1 MQHISI
7 KSASRVTLS
16 DKMDLPNPATAG
28 FGQPLSKEISMKMHL
43 LLPALL
49 IGASLLSATPSCESL
64 ASLALPRATVTLA
77 EPIAAGAFPPPPGR
91 GPAAGTLYKSLP
103 AFCRLAATL
112 KPSADSTIKIEIW
125 MPANG
130 WNSKL
135 QSVGNGAWAGTISY
149 PAMATALTAGYAA
162 ASTDTGHE
170 GNSSGFVPGHPE
182 QLIDFAWRAVH
193 EMTVAA
199 KLVTSAYYSSAP
211 KFTYWNG
218 CSTGGRQALTEAQRF
233 PADYDGI
240 VAGAPASYVTRLQA
254 AQIWIAQATHAND
267 ASYIPPSKYPI
278 IHQAVLDQCDALD
291 GVKDGVLEN
300 PTRCKFE
307 PKVLECKGPDSPSCL
322 TAPQVEL
329 VRKVYSGPVNSR
341 TGESIFPGLEPG
353 SELGWSNL
361 SGPKPM
367 DYAVDMYRL
376 VAFKDPDWNYL
387 KFNPDTD
394 VERAEKQIG
403 SLMNAIDPNLQ
414 PFLSH
419 GKLLQYL
426 GWADPGIPSES
437 SVNYYKAVTTKLGG
451 TANVNDSYRLFM
463 IPGMF
468 HCGGGDGTSSFDMVA
483 ALDQWVSS
491 GKAPDQIPA
500 SRIRDGKVDRTRPLC
515 PYPQVAMY
523 KGSGSSDE
531 AANFSCKVP

>member
-300 PTRCKFE
+300 P
-307 PKVLECKGPDSPSCL
+307 
-322 TAPQVEL
+322 
-329 VRKVYSGPVNSR
+329 
-341 TGESIFPGLEPG
+341 GLEPG

-419 GKLLQYL
+419 GKLLQYH